1 MFVSYNEDMNTI
13 EYLRQFRIGEYAIF
27 DFAVSFLGMYLLSS
41 ILSKLFLKIK
51 IIIPK
56 NNWIFLTVPLSIIF
70 HLLTNTMTT
79 MTKDFLDINSH
90 YVIKILI
97 LLFLIRGLKEIKLV
111 K

>member
-1 MFVSYNEDMNTI
+1 MNSI
-13 EYLRQFRIGEYAIF
+13 EYLRQFRIGGYAIF
-27 DFAVSFLGMYLLSS
+27 DFAVSFIGMYLIAPL
-41 ILSKLFLKIK
+41 LSKIFLKLK

-56 NNWIFLTVPLSIIF
+56 NNWIFLTVPLSIIV

-79 MTKDFLDINSH
+79 MTKDFLDINGH

-97 LLFLIRGLKEIKLV
+97 LLFLVRGLKDIKLA